1 MSTLSVFE
9 GHFLIYQALKSSITF
24 RLTITELYCR
34 DLYVFLALI
43 NCVAPGEAASLE
55 RSERIQRSTGTN
67 LYSFTGFA
75 LQKQGFK
82 VFGKQAY
89 CFSVTAALL
98 SAFIFL

>member
-1 MSTLSVFE
+1 M
-9 GHFLIYQALKSSITF
+9 FLWWFNKKDNRFNKVYLTESCSRNILVALHNI
-24 RLTITELYCR
+24 RRAVLLVVP
-34 DLYVFLALI
+34 LNL
-43 NCVAPGEAASLE
+43 APGEAASLE

-67 LYSFTGFA
+67 SYNCTGFA

-89 CFSVTAALL
+89 CFSFTAALL